1 VTGTPLTLTLAR
13 ARRLA
18 VVGQLLSAPRPSTI
32 EEVVRGLGEVQMDPT
47 SAVART
53 EHLVLWSR
61 LGKRFRVAD
70 LERMLWDERSLFEYR
85 AHIVPTADFGIHRE
99 EMRRR
104 RRETE
109 RTAGTIAVVGRPNVR
124 HRYTRDWLAANASF
138 RRYVLRELRWRGPLR
153 TRDIE
158 DRAAEGWRTGGWND
172 DGKFTGMMLEILWG
186 RGEVMIVGRDGQQ
199 RLWDLVE
206 RSLPV
211 DEPRPSQRE
220 VARRIMDG
228 QLRAWGVARINQF
241 GFAFDGRP
249 PGWERALRELVR
261 EGIAIPATVGDLAG
275 EWYVH
280 ADVVE
285 RSFRPRTT
293 LLSPFDDLV
302 SDRDHTQQLFGFR
315 FRLEIYVPKAKRE
328 FGYFVLPILHGDRLI
343 GRIDP
348 TFDRASK
355 VLDVNAVYAED
366 GAPASAGPAVRRA
379 IHELGEWLGA
389 DGVRFTRTL
398 PSMWRPQLT

>member
-1 VTGTPLTLTLAR
+1 VTGAPLAVTLDR

-18 VVGQLLSAPRPSTI
+18 VAGQLLSAPRPATI

-47 SAVART
+47 RAVART

-61 LGKRFRVAD
+61 LGPRFRVAD
-70 LERMLWDERSLFEYR
+70 LERMLWQDRSLFEYR

-104 RRETE
+104 RMDHE
-109 RTAGTIAVVGRPNVR
+109 GSR

-138 RRYVLRELRWRGPLR
+138 RRYVLRELRRRGPLR

-158 DRAAEGWRTGGWND
+158 DRTAEGWRTGGWND

-186 RGEVMIVGRDGQQ
+186 RGEVMIIGRDGQQ
-199 RLWDLVE
+199 RLWDLAG

-211 DEPRPSQRE
+211 DEPRRSQRE
-220 VARRIMDG
+220 VARRILDG
-228 QLRAWGVARINQF
+228 QLRARGVARLNQF

-261 EGIAIPATVGDLAG
+261 EGIAIPSTVGDLSG

-280 ADVVE
+280 ADVVD
-285 RSFRPRTT
+285 RPFRPRTT

-302 SDRDHTQQLFGFR
+302 SDRDHTEQLFGFR

-328 FGYFVLPILHGDRLI
+328 YGYFVLPILRGDRLI
-343 GRIDP
+343 GRVDP
-348 TFDRASK
+348 RFDRATG
-355 VLDVNAVYAED
+355 VLHVNAVYAEQ
-366 GAPASAGPAVRRA
+366 GAPASAGPAIRRA
-379 IHELGEWLGA
+379 VGELGGWLGA
-389 DGVRFTRTL
+389 DDIRFTRKMPL
-398 PSMWRPQLT
+398 GWRSALT